1 MIDNLSCGRCLAS
14 VSQRAT
20 ATNIDKLSI
29 KWPNDIYYGDKKLVG
44 ILIENSLSGSYVGY
58 TIVGIGINVNQ
69 TQWLSNAPNP
79 ISMQEITGLEYDIEA
94 LLNEWISSM
103 KSWEIASTEDIRVAY
118 MQRLY
123 RRHGWHEYIE
133 REVSTQP
140 TAIAQKGI
148 EGAFSA
154 EILTVTEQGELVLR
168 LQNNEEKKYHF
179 KQIRFVI

>member
-1 MIDNLSCGRCLAS
+1 MLVAVALGETLAKYLP
-14 VSQRAT
+14 QEQLR
-20 ATNIDKLSI
+20 I
-29 KWPNDIYYGDKKLVG
+29 KWPNDIYFGDKKLVG
-44 ILIENSLSGSYVGY
+44 ILIENSLAGPYVGY
-58 TIVGIGINVNQ
+58 SIAGIGVNINQ
-69 TQWLSNAPNP
+69 THWMSDAPNP
-79 ISMQEITGLEYDIEA
+79 ISMKQITGKDYDVAEVTD
-94 LLNEWISSM
+94 EWISSM
-103 KSWEIASTEDIRVAY
+103 KSWEIASTEDIRAAY